1 MEFARPPRLSE
12 QARDGG
18 RECRYYIRY
27 VDDLVLLDES
37 REKLKYLKDKI
48 NLFLKKNLDLELS
61 LNKTKLQPIDKGID
75 FLGYFV
81 KPDCILVR
89 QRVVSRLK
97 DKLYNTNYANFS
109 RNSLKSVELTSSKKI
124 LAMLNSYYGHFKH
137 AFSFNLRK
145 DIYENHLGGLKE
157 EFLPKSGYLSLSLNV

>member
-12 QARDGG
+12 QARDGR

-89 QRVVSRLK
+89 QKVVKRLK
-97 DKLYNTNYANFS
+97 NKLYQLNKIL
-109 RNSLKSVELTSSKKI
+109 NSEFKIPDSKI
-124 LAMLNSYYGHFKH
+124 LAMINSYYGHFKH

-145 DIYENHLGGLKE
+145 DIYENHLGKLKE
-157 EFLPKSGYLSLSLNV
+157 IFLPAQNYSFLKIKHE